1 VGHRDCHRWSRWWT
15 RGTGSLS
22 EDCCYSNL
30 LDLLRVKSRVCIQH
44 LVWDFLHNLLW
55 WNWVNSKR
63 ERKIE
68 KTERKQRFFSFFG
81 TPVKKIK
88 KIYQNDLGPGSR
100 TMVSWWPGIRVP
112 IEDRTHREV
121 GSSRDPDLKVRSR
134 SHVVYYETIKRE
146 VKTRPINVCRCDERL
161 KTKVEEPTY
170 LIYTGLFRELEH
182 LKTKTRLIDEK
193 FVSVMGEYVFLKW

>member
-1 VGHRDCHRWSRWWT
+1 MYTTPCLRFPSQFTLVK
-15 RGTGSLS
+15 LS
-22 EDCCYSNL
+22 KL
-30 LDLLRVKSRVCIQH
+30 K
-44 LVWDFLHNLLW
+44 
-55 WNWVNSKR
+55 KR
-63 ERKIE
+63 EIKIE
-68 KTERKQRFFSFFG
+68 KTERKQSFFSFFG
-81 TPVKKIK
+81 
-88 KIYQNDLGPGSR
+88 
-100 TMVSWWPGIRVP
+100 RVP

-193 FVSVMGEYVFLKW
+193 FVSVMGEYVFLK